1 MYKKHK
7 ASFWTAEEIDL
18 GSDLKDWKT
27 LNKDE

>member
-18 GSDLKDWKT
+18 GQELKDWEILAK
-27 LNKDE
+27 EE